1 MIVVI
6 DSSVLVS
13 ALHFAGRN
21 GTPRLALEKAMSE
34 SLIATCAEIENETR
48 RILTVKFQWDSARAN
63 AELQRVLARS
73 TLVQLRGNV
82 KVCRDPADDMVL
94 ECALRAKADLLIS
107 GDRDLLVLRQ
117 FEGTKI
123 ITPAQYVASTF

>member
-1 MIVVI
+1 
-6 DSSVLVS
+6 
-13 ALHFAGRN
+13 
-21 GTPRLALEKAMSE
+21 
-34 SLIATCAEIENETR
+34 
-48 RILTVKFQWDSARAN
+48 
-63 AELQRVLARS
+63 
-73 TLVQLRGNV
+73 
-82 KVCRDPADDMVL
+82 MVL